1 LSPTFRDCV
10 AISRRGNHNTIDIV
24 VIQGTDYMVTLMT
37 TFAERFAILVDEFGS
52 RYRLSKA
59 SRVPESTLQQYT
71 QRTGNLPP
79 RADILTKLARAANV
93 SAEWL
98 ATGKGEMRPA
108 GLMPGAE
115 LADVVMVELRDP
127 SAALEMEQVIAHL
140 PFSRFWLQS
149 RLGITDADQ
158 LMLIEADHQLL
169 PAIKRG
175 DLLLVDQTMAK
186 KLPRHEGI
194 YVLSGAIGLTVRCVR
209 VRLNGRFVL
218 SGPDISE
225 EVEAMEL
232 GRRVVGQVVWRGGG
246 I

>member
-1 LSPTFRDCV
+1 
-10 AISRRGNHNTIDIV
+10 
-24 VIQGTDYMVTLMT
+24 MVKLMT

-79 RADILTKLARAANV
+79 RADILMNLARAANV

-98 ATGKGEMRPA
+98 ATGKGEMRPP

-115 LADVVMVELRDP
+115 YAEVVMVELRDP
-127 SAALEMEQVIAHL
+127 RAALEMEQITAHL
-140 PFSRFWLQS
+140 PFNRLWLQS

-158 LMLIEADHQLL
+158 LVLIEADHQLP

-175 DLLLVDQTMAK
+175 DLLLVDRTMGK
-186 KLPRHEGI
+186 KLPQHEGI
-194 YVLSGAIGLTVRCVR
+194 YVLSGAIGLMVRR
-209 VRLNGRFVL
+209 LRIRLNGRFVL
-218 SGPDISE
+218 SGADISE

-232 GRRVVGQVVWRGGG
+232 RRRVVGQVVWRGGR

>member
-1 LSPTFRDCV
+1 
-10 AISRRGNHNTIDIV
+10 
-24 VIQGTDYMVTLMT
+24 MVTLKT

-59 SRVPESTLQQYT
+59 SRVPESTLQQYS
-71 QRTGNLPP
+71 RREGVGVLPP
-79 RADILTKLARAANV
+79 RADILMKLARAANV

-108 GLMPGAE
+108 GLVPGAE
-115 LADVVMVELRDP
+115 LADVVMIELRDP
-127 SAALEMEQVIAHL
+127 RAALEMEQIVARL
-140 PFSRFWLQS
+140 PFSRSWLQS
-149 RLGITDADQ
+149 RLGITDADP
-158 LMLIEADHQLL
+158 LMLIEADHQLP
-169 PAIKRG
+169 PAVKRG
-175 DLLLVDQTMAK
+175 DLLLVDRTMGK
-186 KLPRHEGI
+186 KLPRREGI
-194 YVLSGAIGLTVRCVR
+194 YILSGAVGLTVRRVR

-232 GRRVVGQVVWRGGG
+232 GRRVVGQVVWRGSK